1 MRLDLASRDAHI
13 GIRRCEMSNVVS
25 LRQPTAAVDGLQTFA
40 AEDDRKRLTA
50 AASKAVLRLVVAWN
64 GSNAEGAALLGVS
77 ESTWDRI
84 KSGRWDGVLSQDQLT
99 RASALI
105 GVFKGLHL
113 LFADDMADRW
123 PRLAN
128 RGPVFD
134 RMTPIQ
140 AMITGGI
147 PRMLETR
154 QYIDGLRGG
163 L

>member
-1 MRLDLASRDAHI
+1 
-13 GIRRCEMSNVVS
+13 MSKVVS
-25 LRQPTAAVDGLQTFA
+25 LRPPPAAPGGLQTFA
-40 AEDDRKRLTA
+40 SEDDRRRLTGA
-50 AASKAVLRLVVAWN
+50 AVRAVLRLIDAWG

-77 ESTWDRI
+77 ESTWDRM
-84 KSGRWDGVLSQDQLT
+84 KAGKWDGTLSQDQLT
-99 RASALI
+99 RASVLI

-113 LFADDMADRW
+113 LFADRMADRW
-123 PRLAN
+123 PKLAN

-140 AMITGGI
+140 AMIEGGI

-154 QYIDGLRGG
+154 QYVDALRGG

>member
-1 MRLDLASRDAHI
+1 
-13 GIRRCEMSNVVS
+13 MSNVVS
-25 LRQPTAAVDGLQTFA
+25 LRRPTGAADGLQTFA

-50 AASKAVLRLVVAWN
+50 AAAKAVLRLVGAWD

-140 AMITGGI
+140 AMINGGI
-147 PRMLETR
+147 PRMIETR